1 MTVNHTYEDDGV
13 YTVTLTVDDGHVG
26 STGVDSYALTVNNL
40 DPSLLLDMGG
50 VVTFPGGDAFIGRTG
65 QGQSHEASADDPG
78 SDDLTFDWTFLPDIT
93 VASNVHYNDGLG
105 PDPLYSIGGVFPFSA
120 VDSASVTFAAPG
132 LYTVA
137 VTVTDDNG
145 GSANDSLPKVVSG
158 AASCVENLGYWQHQ
172 LPTGG
177 QGGAPYG
184 GEIDETAWLAYLT
197 VTNFVSGVFSE
208 DAVATTVQD
217 VQALLR
223 GGGGTGQAQS
233 ATKETLVAWL
243 NFAHGGVALDEQITI
258 KSNGSRGKGGASVTQ
273 SFQGWMGE
281 VEGILLDPGATS
293 SDLKRAQQIATSIN
307 LSDSGNKACH

>member
-1 MTVNHTYEDDGV
+1 M
-13 YTVTLTVDDGHVG
+13 
-26 STGVDSYALTVNNL
+26 
-40 DPSLLLDMGG
+40 
-50 VVTFPGGDAFIGRTG
+50 
-65 QGQSHEASADDPG
+65 
-78 SDDLTFDWTFLPDIT
+78 
-93 VASNVHYNDGLG
+93 
-105 PDPLYSIGGVFPFSA
+105 
-120 VDSASVTFAAPG
+120 
-132 LYTVA
+132 
-137 VTVTDDNG
+137 
-145 GSANDSLPKVVSG
+145 
-158 AASCVENLGYWQHQ
+158 
-172 LPTGG
+172 
-177 QGGAPYG
+177 
-184 GEIDETAWLAYLT
+184 
-197 VTNFVSGVFSE
+197 TNFASGVFSE